1 MVTIEEIFCAV
12 DDFCKNNDVNYEKTQ
27 ITAGKKTRNRETRLT
42 ISEIITIIIYYQF
55 SKYKDFKAYYL
66 LHASTML
73 KPAFPKLVSYSRFI
87 ELIPRVL
94 NIMILFLHSNFAE
107 PTGISFV
114 DSTQIAVCHKKRIDR
129 HKVFDGLATIG
140 YSSKGWYL
148 GFKLHLICNHN
159 GELIAA
165 KITTANTDDKQPIPS
180 MARKL
185 FGKLFGDKGYISNK
199 LSEELL
205 DKGIVLI
212 TSIRKNM
219 KPRIMSLFDR
229 LVLKK
234 RTLIE
239 SINNQIKFKFDLEHS
254 RHRSALN
261 GFTHMIST
269 LIAYCLNPTK
279 PKANIEYNNEFKELG
294 IMA

>member
-27 ITAGKKTRNRETRLT
+27 LTTGKKTRNRSTKLT

-66 LHASTML
+66 LHVCHNL
-73 KPAFPKLVSYSRFI
+73 KSAFPRLISYSRFI
-87 ELIPRVL
+87 ELLPRAL
-94 NIMILFLHSNFAE
+94 NTMILFLHSNLAE

-114 DSTQIAVCHKKRIDR
+114 DSTQIAVCHKKRIYR
-129 HKVFDGLATIG
+129 HKVFDGLAAIG

-148 GFKLHLICNHN
+148 GFKLHLICNHK
-159 GELIAA
+159 GELISV

-180 MARKL
+180 MAKKL

-205 DKGIVLI
+205 DKGVVLI

-239 SINNQIKFKFDLEHS
+239 SINNQIKTKFDLEHS
-254 RHRSALN
+254 RHRSPLN

-279 PKANIEYNNEFKELG
+279 PAANISFHNELKELQS
-294 IMA
+294 MA

>member
-1 MVTIEEIFCAV
+1 
-12 DDFCKNNDVNYEKTQ
+12 
-27 ITAGKKTRNRETRLT
+27 
-42 ISEIITIIIYYQF
+42 
-55 SKYKDFKAYYL
+55 
-66 LHASTML
+66 
-73 KPAFPKLVSYSRFI
+73 
-87 ELIPRVL
+87 
-94 NIMILFLHSNFAE
+94 
-107 PTGISFV
+107 
-114 DSTQIAVCHKKRIDR
+114 
-129 HKVFDGLATIG
+129 
-140 YSSKGWYL
+140 
-148 GFKLHLICNHN
+148 LICNHK
-159 GELIAA
+159 GELISV

-180 MARKL
+180 MAKKL

-205 DKGIVLI
+205 DKGVVLI

-239 SINNQIKFKFDLEHS
+239 SINNQIKTKFDLEHS
-254 RHRSALN
+254 RHRSPLN

-279 PKANIEYNNEFKELG
+279 PAANISFHNELKELQS
-294 IMA
+294 MA